1 MIATPRESKMK
12 VMIDISAGRLAIEG
26 DGPDLIKV
34 LEAARALAPNL
45 SQIQIVTT
53 SAESRPSGA
62 LLLKENGHEPSTP
75 QSAATK
81 TLRQFARSL
90 TLDNASERIAAIAY
104 YVNKLEGRQS
114 FSPKEL
120 DGWFTMCGFQKP
132 SQMPVA
138 LFDAKRKYGLMENT
152 GRGTWRISNQ
162 GENMIL
168 RKIEEI
174 AERGT

>member
-1 MIATPRESKMK
+1 MK
-12 VMIDISAGRLAIEG
+12 VMFDISAGKLAIEG

-53 SAESRPSGA
+53 SSEIKPQTTQTPRESGS
-62 LLLKENGHEPSTP
+62 EFSTP
-75 QSAATK
+75 PSAANK

-138 LFDAKRKYGLMENT
+138 LFDSKRKYGLMENT
-152 GRGTWRISNQ
+152 GRGIWRISNQ

-168 RKIEEI
+168 RKIEELN
-174 AERGT
+174 ERSL